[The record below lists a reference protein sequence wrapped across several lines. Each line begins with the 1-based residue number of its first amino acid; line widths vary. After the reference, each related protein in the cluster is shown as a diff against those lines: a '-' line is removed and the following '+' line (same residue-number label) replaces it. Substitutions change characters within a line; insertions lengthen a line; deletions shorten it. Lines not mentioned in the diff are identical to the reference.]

1 VSSIDSILFTKSV
14 TFDPIK
20 VNGRRIVAGY
30 ANVADVVDS
39 QNEKITMDALTRAW
53 VKFSSNPKF
62 CVNQLFH
69 TNVPIASILL
79 DPIVDADGITHKSG
93 MDSRGLYIV
102 SELRDDIK
110 IANDVWNSIQLGKI
124 SGFSIG
130 GEYLSP
136 PVTECF
142 AGKCHSVVNDIE
154 LHEVSI
160 VDSPANK
167 VSLFN
172 ILKNDSLSKLGE
184 LTSNLKDRILN
195 EGVVQVSKNPYSDG
209 KYGVWMSIPIELSVP
224 DGFKVVKEKCPQNEW
239 ISLFDLALLRPYSVK
254 EEVITG
260 SIPGGSKDASLLDKP
275 NSVEESA
282 LTDEVKQE
290 IVNPDVKQSEV
301 VTPTVAPVEE
311 RKPLT
316 LEILAADIARIV
328 ESQFNMLNLLSLKAD
343 KPKEK
348 VEDEESDED
357 KKKKLEE
364 EKAKE
369 KPVEK
374 MAKSEATPPPATPI
388 PPVEVKIEA
397 PKVEIKVE
405 APPPVKVE
413 EVKVP
418 ERVPIPEPT
427 ESKVIVRGLATPKPE
442 YDVGKVD
449 LLKLHKTP
457 WKKLAGDE

>member
-1 VSSIDSILFTKSV
+1 
-14 TFDPIK
+14 
-20 VNGRRIVAGY
+20 
-30 ANVADVVDS
+30 
-39 QNEKITMDALTRAW
+39 
-53 VKFSSNPKF
+53 
-62 CVNQLFH
+62 
-69 TNVPIASILL
+69 
-79 DPIVDADGITHKSG
+79 
-93 MDSRGLYIV
+93 
-102 SELRDDIK
+102 
-110 IANDVWNSIQLGKI
+110 
-124 SGFSIG
+124 
-130 GEYLSP
+130 
-136 PVTECF
+136 
-142 AGKCHSVVNDIE
+142 
-154 LHEVSI
+154 
-160 VDSPANK
+160 
-167 VSLFN
+167 
-172 ILKNDSLSKLGE
+172 
-184 LTSNLKDRILN
+184 
-195 EGVVQVSKNPYSDG
+195 
-209 KYGVWMSIPIELSVP
+209 MSIPIELSVP

-282 LTDEVKQE
+282 LTDEVKQT
-290 IVNPDVKQSEV
+290 IVNPDVKQSDV
-301 VTPTVAPVEE
+301 STPTVAPVEE